1 MNKLEKMLNVL
12 IKPSLFISLITT
24 GVAASVEH
32 QKLIAV
38 LRPRSVVDIGANRG
52 QFALLCRNLFPDI
65 PIFSFEPLPEA
76 AKTFRAV
83 FRGDPK
89 TRLFECAI
97 GAKPGTGEIHVSK
110 EDDSS
115 SLLPITRQA
124 ELFPGTDEKETRK
137 IVIKRLDELLD
148 ETDLVQPALL
158 KIDVQGYELEV
169 LKGCGGLLEAF
180 AYVYVECSFEELY
193 DGQALA
199 SEVIDFLHNRGF
211 ALNGIY
217 NLYYHRVS
225 GMAIQGDFLFI
236 NKR

>member
-1 MNKLEKMLNVL
+1 MNKFEKIVKILS
-12 IKPSLFISLITT
+12 KPSFAVPLFKT
-24 GVAASVEH
+24 GVAASIEH
-32 QKLIAV
+32 QKLIAI
-38 LRPRSVVDIGANRG
+38 LCPQSVVDIGANRG

-97 GAKPGTGEIHVSK
+97 GAEPGTGEIHVSK

-124 ELFPGTDEKETRK
+124 EFFPGTDEKETRK
-137 IVIKRLDELLD
+137 IVIKRLDGLLD

-169 LKGCGGLLEAF
+169 LKGCGDLLEAF
-180 AYVYVECSFEELY
+180 AYV
-193 DGQALA
+193 
-199 SEVIDFLHNRGF
+199 
-211 ALNGIY
+211 
-217 NLYYHRVS
+217 
-225 GMAIQGDFLFI
+225 
-236 NKR
+236 